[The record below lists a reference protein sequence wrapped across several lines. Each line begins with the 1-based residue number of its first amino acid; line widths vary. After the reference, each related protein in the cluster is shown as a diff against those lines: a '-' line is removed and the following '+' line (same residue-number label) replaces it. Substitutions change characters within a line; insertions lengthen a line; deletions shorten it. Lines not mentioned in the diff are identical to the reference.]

1 MASHLSISVF
11 LFFFFRDILLRLEIK
26 NMKEQR
32 HSVTIVNVIHRK
44 PPLLINRFLHILTV
58 SLVWANG
65 PLSIFSP
72 IVQKVSTESRDN
84 VYSLVRHYWKPPII
98 VQLFNWVVTKSSTI
112 LYRYT
117 FNAANLVS
125 RLLIHW
131 LLTDPTRGRSTSWQ
145 VQSRWLEVSLRRQ
158 AKLYVFCFDFKH
170 KETWNG
176 AEYFAYLVH
185 FFRVVWKLHQVK
197 T

>member
-11 LFFFFRDILLRLEIK
+11 LFFFFRDILLRLEI
-26 NMKEQR
+26 MKEQR

-44 PPLLINRFLHILTV
+44 PPLLINRFLYILTV